1 MNANE
6 RSPLNIMV
14 VDDSAVVREVM
25 TAVLSQEPGF
35 NVTVAA
41 DPFIAMGKMKNQRP
55 DVIIL
60 DLEMPNMNGYELLG
74 CIRGAP
80 SLKHLPVIVLTAKED
95 RTSLERAL
103 VSGATSYLVK
113 PLNWTAFGAH
123 ITHLLQLA
131 RSARRGAESPNV
143 AVA

>member
-1 MNANE
+1 MGKATVLVIDDDAFSRRVVASRIE
-6 RSPLNIMV
+6 RL
-14 VDDSAVVREVM
+14 DAVVTEAEDGM
-25 TAVLSQEPGF
+25 TAFRLLHG
-35 NVTVAA
+35 
-41 DPFIAMGKMKNQRP
+41 QRF
-55 DVIIL
+55 DLVIL